1 MFRQKYVSLVLVV
14 LLAIGLSG
22 CVALLAGAAG
32 GVGTAT
38 WLGGKLSEEVK
49 VPFDRSIDGSKA
61 ALKSLN
67 LEVIKFVKEDTVAQ
81 IRSKYSDGRE
91 IWIDVHK
98 VSDTNSRI
106 EVRVG
111 VTGDKEAARKILD
124 RILRYI

>member
-1 MFRQKYVSLVLVV
+1 MLKKKFAFLVLV
-14 LLAIGLSG
+14 LFLAVGLSG
-22 CVALLAGAAG
+22 CVALLAGTAG

-38 WLGGKLSEEVK
+38 WLGGKLTEEVK
-49 VPFDRSIDGSKA
+49 TSFDRSIAGAKTG
-61 ALKSLN
+61 LKSLN
-67 LEVIKFVKEDTVAQ
+67 LEVTKFVKEDTVAQ

-98 VSDTNSRI
+98 LTDTSSRI

-111 VTGDKEAARKILD
+111 VAGDKEAARKILD